1 MGFWHVG
8 SMAECTK
15 VRSRY
20 PLSAAAAS
28 SPEFTERA
36 NVCICTYNF
45 NTDEVQSMSAF
56 FAERALLA
64 TGWARN
70 VRFEV
75 SDEGLLTQVLSDSDA
90 HGAEVLKGPV
100 VPGMPNL
107 HSHAFQ
113 RAMAGLAEVAG
124 NPNDSFWTWRDL
136 MYRLVG
142 KISPEQLGV
151 IARQLY
157 IEMLKGGFTS
167 VAEFHYV
174 HQDSA
179 GQPYA
184 NPAELALQIS
194 QAASSAG
201 IGLTLLPV
209 LYSHSGFGGQ
219 APNEGQRRFI
229 HSTESY
235 LSLQAQ
241 LKPLLAAQPAQ
252 ALGLC
257 FHSLRAVTP
266 QQMSEVLAASDKA
279 CPVHIHI
286 AEQQKEVDDCLA
298 WSGRRPLQWLYEN
311 VDVDQRWCLVHA
323 THADAGEVAS
333 MARSAAVAGLCLT
346 TEANLGDGIFP
357 AVDYIAQG
365 GRWGI
370 GSDSHVSLSV
380 VEELRWLEYG
390 QRLRDQRRNRLYRID
405 QPMVGRTLFDAALVG
420 GAQAMG
426 QNIGALTVGQR
437 ADWLVLDGN
446 DPYLATATDDG
457 ILNRW
462 LFAGGDRQIR
472 DVLVNGQWVIRD
484 GRHAGEEQ
492 SSRAFAAV
500 LRELLG

>member
-1 MGFWHVG
+1 M
-8 SMAECTK
+8 
-15 VRSRY
+15 
-20 PLSAAAAS
+20 P
-28 SPEFTERA
+28 
-36 NVCICTYNF
+36 
-45 NTDEVQSMSAF
+45 AF
-56 FAERALLA
+56 FAERALLPG
-64 TGWARN
+64 GWAEN
-70 VRFEV
+70 VRLEV
-75 SDEGLLTQVLSDSDA
+75 SADGLLSSVQANGDSQS
-90 HGAEVLKGPV
+90 AERVSGPLL
-100 VPGMPNL
+100 PGMPNL

-124 NPNDSFWTWRDL
+124 NPSDSFWTWRDL

-142 KISPEQLGV
+142 QISAPQVGV

-174 HQDSA
+174 HQDTN
-179 GQPYA
+179 GKPYA
-184 NPAELALQIS
+184 DPAELALQIS
-194 QAASSAG
+194 QAATSAG

-229 HSTESY
+229 HSTDSY
-235 LSLQAQ
+235 LDLQARLRPVITGQ
-241 LKPLLAAQPAQ
+241 AAQN
-252 ALGLC
+252 LGLC

-266 QQMSEVLAASDKA
+266 QQISEVLAASDRQ

-286 AEQQKEVDDCLA
+286 AEQQKEVDDCLN

-311 VDVDQRWCLVHA
+311 VAVDQRWCLVHA
-323 THADAGEVAS
+323 THAEPDEVAL
-333 MARSAAVAGLCLT
+333 MAKSGSVAGLCLT

-370 GSDSHVSLSV
+370 GSDSHVSVSV

-390 QRLRDQRRNRLYRID
+390 QRLRDQRRNRLYRSD
-405 QPMVGRTLFDAALVG
+405 QPMVGRTLFEAALSG
-420 GAQAMG
+420 GAQALG
-426 QNIGALTVGQR
+426 QGIGKLEVGQR
-437 ADWLVLDGN
+437 ADWVVLDGS
-446 DPYLATATDDG
+446 DPYLETASGDA

-462 LFAGGDRQIR
+462 LFAGGDRQVR
-472 DVLVNGQWVIRD
+472 DVLVNGRWVVRE
-484 GRHAGEEQ
+484 GRHAAEEE
-492 SSRAFAAV
+492 SSRAFAQV

>member
-1 MGFWHVG
+1 MYIQINTMG
-8 SMAECTK
+8 C
-15 VRSRY
+15 
-20 PLSAAAAS
+20 
-28 SPEFTERA
+28 RA
-36 NVCICTYNF
+36 
-45 NTDEVQSMSAF
+45 MSAF
-56 FAERALLA
+56 FAERALLP
-64 TGWARN
+64 TGWAN
-70 VRFEV
+70 DVRLEV
-75 SDEGLLTQVLSDSDA
+75 SADGLLTRVQADA
-90 HGAEVLKGPV
+90 DAQGAELIKGPLL
-100 VPGMPNL
+100 PGMPNL

-142 KISPEQLGV
+142 QISPEQIGV

-174 HQDSA
+174 HQDTA
-179 GQPYA
+179 GKPYA
-184 NPAELALQIS
+184 DPAELALQIS
-194 QAASSAG
+194 QAASSTG

-219 APNEGQRRFI
+219 VPNEGQRRFI
-229 HSTESY
+229 HSTDSY
-235 LSLQAQ
+235 LDLQAR
-241 LKPLLAAQPAQ
+241 LLPVLARQPAQ

-266 QQMSEVLAASDKA
+266 QQISDVLAASDKQ

-286 AEQQKEVDDCLA
+286 AEQQKEVDDCLT

-311 VDVDQRWCLVHA
+311 TKVDQRWCLVHA
-323 THADAGEVAS
+323 THANPDEVDLMAGS
-333 MARSAAVAGLCLT
+333 GAVAGLCLT

-390 QRLRDQRRNRLYRID
+390 QRLRDQRRNRLYRSD
-405 QPMVGRTLFDAALVG
+405 QPMVGRTLFDAALSG
-420 GAQAMG
+420 GTQALG
-426 QNIGALTVGQR
+426 QSIGSLQVGQR

-446 DPYLATATDDG
+446 DPYLATASGDA

-472 DVLVNGQWVIRD
+472 DVLVNGRWVVRD
-484 GRHAGEEQ
+484 GHHAGEEE
-492 SSRAFAAV
+492 SSRAFAQV

>member
-1 MGFWHVG
+1 
-8 SMAECTK
+8 
-15 VRSRY
+15 
-20 PLSAAAAS
+20 
-28 SPEFTERA
+28 
-36 NVCICTYNF
+36 
-45 NTDEVQSMSAF
+45 MSAF

-64 TGWARN
+64 NGWASN
-70 VRFEV
+70 VRLEI
-75 SDEGLLTQVLSDSDA
+75 DAHGLLTRIEANASREDA
-90 HGAEVLKGPV
+90 EIIRGPLL
-100 VPGMPNL
+100 PGMPNL

-142 KISPEQLGV
+142 QISPQQLGV

-157 IEMLKGGFTS
+157 IEMLKGGYTS

-174 HQDSA
+174 HQDPA
-179 GQPYA
+179 GKPYA
-184 NPAELALQIS
+184 DPAELALQIS
-194 QAASSAG
+194 QAAGSAG

-229 HSTESY
+229 HSTDSY
-235 LSLQAQ
+235 LDLQAR
-241 LKPLLAAQPAQ
+241 LRASLAGEAAQQ
-252 ALGLC
+252 VGLC

-266 QQMSEVLAASDKA
+266 QQITDVLAAGDER

-298 WSGRRPLQWLYEN
+298 WSGRRPLQWLFEQAP
-311 VDVDQRWCLVHA
+311 VDQRWCLVHA
-323 THADAGEVAS
+323 THAEADEVQQ
-333 MARSAAVAGLCLT
+333 MAQSDAVAGLCLT

-357 AVDYIAQG
+357 AVDYLAQG

-390 QRLRDQRRNRLYRID
+390 QRLRDQRRNRLYRSD
-405 QPMVGRTLFDAALVG
+405 QPMVGRTLFDAAVAG
-420 GAQAMG
+420 GAQALG
-426 QNIGALTVGQR
+426 QPVGKLEVGQR

-446 DPYLATATDDG
+446 DPYIATASGDG

-462 LFAGGDRQIR
+462 LFAGADRQIR
-472 DVLVNGQWVIRD
+472 DVMVNGRWVVRD
-484 GRHAGEEQ
+484 GRHAAEDQ
-492 SSRAFAAV
+492 SSHAFAQV
-500 LRELLG
+500 LRELLA

>member
-1 MGFWHVG
+1 
-8 SMAECTK
+8 
-15 VRSRY
+15 
-20 PLSAAAAS
+20 
-28 SPEFTERA
+28 
-36 NVCICTYNF
+36 
-45 NTDEVQSMSAF
+45 MSAF
-56 FAERALLA
+56 FAERAFLPS
-64 TGWARN
+64 GWANN
-70 VRFEV
+70 VRLEV
-75 SDEGLLTQVLSDSDA
+75 SAAGVITRIAIDA
-90 HGAEVLKGPV
+90 EASGAEWLKGPLL
-100 VPGMPNL
+100 PGMPNL

-142 KISPEQLGV
+142 QISPQQLGV

-174 HQDSA
+174 HQDTD
-179 GQPYA
+179 GKPYA

-194 QAASSAG
+194 AAASSAG

-209 LYSHSGFGGQ
+209 LYSHAGFGGQ
-219 APNEGQRRFI
+219 APNDGQRRFI
-229 HSTESY
+229 HSTDSY
-235 LSLQAQ
+235 LDLQAR
-241 LKPLLAAQPAQ
+241 LLPMLREQPAQ
-252 ALGLC
+252 QLGLC

-266 QQMSEVLAASDKA
+266 EQISKVLAASDKQ

-286 AEQQKEVDDCLA
+286 AEQQKEVDDCLN
-298 WSGRRPLQWLYEN
+298 WSGRRPVQWLYEN
-311 VDVDQRWCLVHA
+311 TAVDQRWCLVHA
-323 THADAGEVAS
+323 THVEPDEVAL
-333 MARSAAVAGLCLT
+333 MARSGAVAGLCLT

-357 AVDYIAQG
+357 AVDYVAQG

-390 QRLRDQRRNRLYRID
+390 QRLRDQRRNRLYRSD
-405 QPMVGRTLFDAALVG
+405 QPMVGRTLFDAALAG
-420 GAQAMG
+420 GAQALA
-426 QNIGALTVGQR
+426 QPIGKLEVGQR

-446 DPYLATATDDG
+446 DPYIATASGDG
-457 ILNRW
+457 VLNRW

-472 DVLVNGQWVIRD
+472 DVMVNGKWVVRE
-484 GRHAGEEQ
+484 GHHAGEEQ
-492 SSRAFAAV
+492 SSRDFAQV

>member
-1 MGFWHVG
+1 
-8 SMAECTK
+8 
-15 VRSRY
+15 
-20 PLSAAAAS
+20 
-28 SPEFTERA
+28 
-36 NVCICTYNF
+36 
-45 NTDEVQSMSAF
+45 MSVF
-56 FAERALLA
+56 FAERALLPS
-64 TGWARN
+64 GWADN
-70 VRFEV
+70 VRIEV
-75 SDEGLLTQVLSDSDA
+75 SADGFILRVDADADMRQAERLAGPLLL
-90 HGAEVLKGPV
+90 
-100 VPGMPNL
+100 GMANL

-142 KISPEQLGV
+142 QISPEQLGV

-174 HQDSA
+174 HQDVSGKA
-179 GQPYA
+179 YA
-184 NPAELALQIS
+184 DPAELALQIS
-194 QAASSAG
+194 QAASAAG

-219 APNEGQRRFI
+219 APNDGQRRFI
-229 HSTESY
+229 HSTDSY
-235 LSLQAQ
+235 LDLQARLQ
-241 LKPLLAAQPAQ
+241 PLLRAQPAQ
-252 ALGLC
+252 QLGLC
-257 FHSLRAVTP
+257 FHSLRAVMP
-266 QQMSEVLAASDKA
+266 EQISRVLAASDQS

-286 AEQQKEVDDCLA
+286 AEQQKEVDDCMA
-298 WSGRRPLQWLYEN
+298 WSGRRPVQWLYEN
-311 VDVDQRWCLVHA
+311 APVDERWCLVHA
-323 THADAGEVAS
+323 THVEPDEVS
-333 MARSAAVAGLCLT
+333 LMARSGAVAGLCLT

-390 QRLRDQRRNRLYRID
+390 QRLRDQRRNRLYRSD
-405 QPMVGRTLFDAALVG
+405 QPMVGRTLFDAALSG
-420 GAQAMG
+420 GAQALG
-426 QNIGALTVGQR
+426 QPVGQLAVGQR

-446 DPYLATATDDG
+446 DPYIATASGDA

-462 LFAGGDRQIR
+462 LFAGSDRQIR
-472 DVLVNGQWVIRD
+472 DVMVNGKWVIRE
-484 GRHAGEEQ
+484 GQHAGQEQ
-492 SSRAFAAV
+492 SNLEFARV

>member
-1 MGFWHVG
+1 
-8 SMAECTK
+8 
-15 VRSRY
+15 
-20 PLSAAAAS
+20 
-28 SPEFTERA
+28 
-36 NVCICTYNF
+36 
-45 NTDEVQSMSAF
+45 MSAF
-56 FAERALLA
+56 FAERALLPD
-64 TGWARN
+64 GWASD
-70 VRFEV
+70 VRLEV
-75 SDEGLLTQVLSDSDA
+75 SPEGILTRIQINADRQ
-90 HGAEVLKGPV
+90 GAEVVSGPML
-100 VPGMPNL
+100 PGMPNL

-142 KISPEQLGV
+142 RITPQQLGV

-157 IEMLKGGFTS
+157 IEMLKGGYTS

-174 HQDSA
+174 HQDA
-179 GQPYA
+179 TGKPYA
-184 NPAELALQIS
+184 DPAELALQIS

-229 HSTESY
+229 HSTDSY
-235 LSLQAQ
+235 LDLQARLQ
-241 LKPLLAAQPAQ
+241 PIVASQTAQR
-252 ALGLC
+252 LGLC

-266 QQMSEVLAASDKA
+266 EQISAVLAASDSD

-286 AEQQKEVDDCLA
+286 AEQQKEVDDCLS

-311 VDVDQRWCLVHA
+311 TPVDNRWCLVHA
-323 THADAGEVAS
+323 THAEPDEVTL
-333 MARSAAVAGLCLT
+333 MANSGAVAGLCLT

-390 QRLRDQRRNRLYRID
+390 QRLRDQRRNRLYRSD
-405 QPMVGRTLFDAALVG
+405 QPMVGRTLMDAALAG
-420 GAQAMG
+420 GAQALG
-426 QNIGALTVGQR
+426 QEIGALEIGKR
-437 ADWLVLDGN
+437 ADWLVLDCK
-446 DPYLATATDDG
+446 DPYIATATGDA

-472 DVLVNGQWVIRD
+472 DVAVAGRWVIRE
-484 GRHAGEEQ
+484 GRHADEEQ
-492 SSRAFAAV
+492 SAQAFAQV
-500 LRELLG
+500 LSALLG

>member
-1 MGFWHVG
+1 
-8 SMAECTK
+8 
-15 VRSRY
+15 
-20 PLSAAAAS
+20 
-28 SPEFTERA
+28 
-36 NVCICTYNF
+36 
-45 NTDEVQSMSAF
+45 MSVF
-56 FAERALLA
+56 FAERALLP
-64 TGWARN
+64 TGWATN
-70 VRFEV
+70 VRIEV
-75 SDEGLLTQVLSDSDA
+75 GADGFLTRIQANADA
-90 HGAEVLKGPV
+90 QGAQRLNGPV
-100 VPGMPNL
+100 LPGMPNL

-157 IEMLKGGFTS
+157 IEMLKAGYTS

-174 HQDSA
+174 HHDLS

-184 NPAELALQIS
+184 NPAELALRIS
-194 QAASSAG
+194 EAARSTG

-219 APNEGQRRFI
+219 APNDGQRRFI
-229 HSTESY
+229 NSTEQY
-235 LSLQAQ
+235 LTLQQQ
-241 LKPLLAAQPAQ
+241 LKPLLAQQPAQ
-252 ALGLC
+252 QLGLC

-266 QQMSEVLAASDKA
+266 EQLRDVLRASDTA

-286 AEQQKEVDDCLA
+286 AEQQKEVDDCLS
-298 WSGRRPLQWLYEN
+298 WSGKRPIQWLYDN
-311 VDVDQRWCLVHA
+311 VEVDARWCLVHA
-323 THADAGEVAS
+323 THATPDEVRL
-333 MARSAAVAGLCLT
+333 MAHSQAVAGLCLT

-357 AVDYIAQG
+357 AVDYLAQN
-365 GRWGI
+365 GRMGI

-390 QRLRDQRRNRLYRID
+390 QRLRDQRRNRLYRSD
-405 QPMVGRTLFDAALVG
+405 QPMVGRTLYDAAVAG

-426 QNIGALTVGQR
+426 QPVAGLDVGQR

-446 DPYLATATDDG
+446 DPYLATAQEDG

-462 LFAGGDRQIR
+462 LFAGGDRQVR
-472 DVLVNGQWVIRD
+472 DVVVNGQWVVRD
-484 GRHAGEEQ
+484 GRHADEDV
-492 SSRAFAAV
+492 SSRDFTRV
-500 LRELLG
+500 LGELLG

>member
-1 MGFWHVG
+1 
-8 SMAECTK
+8 
-15 VRSRY
+15 
-20 PLSAAAAS
+20 
-28 SPEFTERA
+28 
-36 NVCICTYNF
+36 
-45 NTDEVQSMSAF
+45 MSVF
-56 FAERALLA
+56 FAERALLP
-64 TGWARN
+64 TGWAN
-70 VRFEV
+70 DVRIEV
-75 SDEGLLTQVLSDSDA
+75 DAGGCLTHIQANADAQGAQRLNGTVL
-90 HGAEVLKGPV
+90 
-100 VPGMPNL
+100 PGMPNL

-142 KISPEQLGV
+142 KITPEQLGV

-157 IEMLKGGFTS
+157 IEMLKAGYTS

-174 HQDSA
+174 HHDLS

-184 NPAELALQIS
+184 NPAELALRIS
-194 QAASSAG
+194 EAARSTG

-229 HSTESY
+229 NSTEQY
-235 LSLQAQ
+235 LNVQQQ
-241 LKPLLAAQPAQ
+241 LKPLLAQQPAQ
-252 ALGLC
+252 QLGLC

-266 QQMSEVLAASDKA
+266 EQMHEVLRASDTV

-286 AEQQKEVDDCLA
+286 AEQQKEVDDCLR
-298 WSGRRPLQWLYEN
+298 WSGKRPIQWLYDN
-311 VDVDQRWCLVHA
+311 VEVDARWCLVHA
-323 THADAGEVAS
+323 THATADEVRL
-333 MARSAAVAGLCLT
+333 MAQSKAVAGLCLT

-357 AVDYIAQG
+357 AVDYLAQG
-365 GRWGI
+365 GRMGI

-390 QRLRDQRRNRLYRID
+390 QRLRDQRRNRIYRSD
-405 QPMVGRTLFDAALVG
+405 QPMIGRTLYDAALVG

-426 QNIGALTVGQR
+426 QSVAGLAVGQR

-446 DPYLATATDDG
+446 DPYLATAQEDA

-462 LFAGGDRQIR
+462 LFAGGDRQVR
-472 DVLVNGQWVIRD
+472 DVVVNGQWVVRD
-484 GRHAGEEQ
+484 GRHADEEA
-492 SSRAFAAV
+492 SCRDFVRV

>member
-1 MGFWHVG
+1 
-8 SMAECTK
+8 
-15 VRSRY
+15 
-20 PLSAAAAS
+20 
-28 SPEFTERA
+28 
-36 NVCICTYNF
+36 
-45 NTDEVQSMSAF
+45 MSVF
-56 FAERALLA
+56 FAERALLP
-64 TGWARN
+64 TGWATN
-70 VRFEV
+70 VRIEV
-75 SDEGLLTQVLSDSDA
+75 GADGYLTRIQANADA
-90 HGAEVLKGPV
+90 HGAERLNGPLL
-100 VPGMPNL
+100 PGMPNL

-157 IEMLKGGFTS
+157 IEMLKAGYTS

-174 HQDSA
+174 HHDLS

-184 NPAELALQIS
+184 NPAELALRIS
-194 QAASSAG
+194 EAARSTG

-219 APNEGQRRFI
+219 APNDGQRRFI
-229 HSTESY
+229 NSTEHY
-235 LSLQAQ
+235 LKLQQQ
-241 LKPLLAAQPAQ
+241 LKPLLAQKPAQ
-252 ALGLC
+252 TLGLC

-266 QQMSEVLAASDKA
+266 EQIHEVLQASDTT

-286 AEQQKEVDDCLA
+286 AEQQKEVDDCLS
-298 WSGRRPLQWLYEN
+298 WSGKRPIQWLYDN
-311 VDVDQRWCLVHA
+311 VEVDQRWCLVHA
-323 THADAGEVAS
+323 THANAAEVQL
-333 MARSAAVAGLCLT
+333 MAQSQAVAGLCLT

-357 AVDYIAQG
+357 AVDFLAQG
-365 GRWGI
+365 GRMGI

-390 QRLRDQRRNRLYRID
+390 QRLRDQRRNRMYRSD
-405 QPMVGRTLFDAALVG
+405 QPMVGRTLYDAALVG

-426 QNIGALTVGQR
+426 QAVAGLAVGQR

-446 DPYLATATDDG
+446 DPYLATAQDDA

-462 LFAGGDRQIR
+462 LFAGGDRQVR
-472 DVLVNGQWVIRD
+472 DVLVNGQWVVRD
-484 GRHAGEEQ
+484 GRHADEEV
-492 SSRAFAAV
+492 SCRDFTRV